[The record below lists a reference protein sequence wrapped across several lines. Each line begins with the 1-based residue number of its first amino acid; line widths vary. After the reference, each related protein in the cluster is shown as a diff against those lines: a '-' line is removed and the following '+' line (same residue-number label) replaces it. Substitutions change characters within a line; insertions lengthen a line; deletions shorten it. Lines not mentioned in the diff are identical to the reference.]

1 MNISIIDKLSGKQFE
16 DLLQNILPSLGFTI
30 IERTRITGD
39 FGADIIANRDNKRF
53 AIQAKRYNRAV
64 GIRAVQ
70 EAYAA
75 KSYFKTDYCMVA
87 TNQAFTMAARELA
100 VSCGCLLLGRTEI
113 QQIIKKE
120 FATHD
125 EFIQFLTNRK
135 VTKYKITNQQLI
147 NAYFNLKRNLG
158 TPVRIEDMDALGL
171 YSSSV
176 YRKRW
181 GSWNEFLKSINE
193 PLLQEKK
200 ISKERLIEEFKRLKE
215 MIGKIPTVND
225 MKQHAKFS
233 VATYERAFGSW
244 NRFLST
250 VGFSIIKKHNISE
263 DEFITEFKR
272 VKDLLGHTP
281 KAYEMRKHGEIAP
294 NSYKRIWGSWTGF
307 LIKMGEP
314 HQKRNLKKNELVE
327 CYLKLKKQLKKG
339 SLTQRDMDKYGDFSS
354 SVYIRKFGSWN
365 KFLKELGEESNI
377 NTNISKEDL
386 ISDYYRVKLEIDKK
400 KLSVNDLRKYGKY
413 SLSTYLKRFI
423 KWENFLKEIG
433 DIDRKQP
440 QNSTKI
446 HTFLTGK

>member
-1 MNISIIDKLSGKQFE
+1 MNISIIDKLSGGQFE
-16 DLLQNILPSLGFTI
+16 DLLQNILPHLGFTI
-30 IERTRITGD
+30 IERTRKTGD

-87 TNQAFTMAARELA
+87 TNQAFTRAAQELA
-100 VSCGCLLLGRTEI
+100 VSCGCLLLGRTEM

-125 EFIQFLTNRK
+125 EFIEFLTKRK
-135 VTKYKITNQQLI
+135 VTKYKIANQELI
-147 NAYFNLKRNLG
+147 DAYLNLKRKLG
-158 TPVRIEDMDALGL
+158 TAVRVEDIDASGL

-181 GSWNEFLKSINE
+181 GTWNEFLKSINE

-200 ISKERLIEEFKRLKE
+200 ISKERLVEEFKRVKE
-215 MIGKIPTVND
+215 LTGEIPTVND
-225 MKQHAKFS
+225 MKQHSKFS
-233 VATYERAFGSW
+233 IATYDRVFGGW
-244 NRFLST
+244 NKFLKN
-250 VGFSIIKKHNISE
+250 VGCIVTKKHNITE

-272 VKDLLGHTP
+272 VKVLLGHAP
-281 KAYEMRKHGEIAP
+281 KTHEMRKYGNIAP

-314 HQKRNLKKNELVE
+314 HQKRSITKNELIE

-339 SLTQRDMDKYGDFSS
+339 SLTQQDMNNCGDFSS
-354 SVYIRKFGSWN
+354 SVYIRRFGSWN
-365 KFLKELGEESNI
+365 KFLKELGEEFNI
-377 NTNISKEDL
+377 NTDISKEDL
-386 ISDYYRVKLEIDKK
+386 ISDYYRVKLKLGNK
-400 KLSVNDLRKYGKY
+400 KLSASDLRKHGNY
-413 SLSTYLKRFI
+413 SLSVYLNRFI
-423 KWENFLKEIG
+423 KWDYFLKEIG
-433 DIDRKQP
+433 EI
-440 QNSTKI
+440 N
-446 HTFLTGK
+446 

>member
-1 MNISIIDKLSGKQFE
+1 MNISIIDKLSGVQFE
-16 DLLQNILPSLGFTI
+16 SFLQYILPRLGFTS
-30 IERTRITGD
+30 IEQTKKTGD

-75 KSYFKTDYCMVA
+75 KSHFKTDYCMVA
-87 TNQAFTMAARELA
+87 TNQAFTRAAQELA

-125 EFIQFLTNRK
+125 TFIEFLSNHK
-135 VTKYKITNQQLI
+135 VTKYKITNQELI
-147 NAYFNLKRNLG
+147 DAYFNLKRNLC
-158 TPVRIEDMDALGL
+158 TTVRVEDMDDLGL

-181 GSWNEFLKSINE
+181 GTWNEFLKFVNE

-200 ISKERLIEEFKRLKE
+200 ISKERLIEEFKRVKVLAR
-215 MIGKIPTVND
+215 GVPTVND
-225 MKQHAKFS
+225 MKQHSKFS
-233 VATYERAFGSW
+233 VATYERVFGGW
-244 NRFLST
+244 NKFLVN
-250 VGFSIIKKHNISE
+250 VGCVINKKHNISE
-263 DEFITEFKR
+263 EEFITEFKR
-272 VKDLLGHTP
+272 VKDLRGHTP
-281 KAYEMRKHGEIAP
+281 KFDEMRKYGNIAP

-307 LIKMGEP
+307 LFKMGEL
-314 HQKRNLKKNELVE
+314 HQKRKLTKNELVE

-339 SLTQRDMDKYGDFSS
+339 SLTQRDMDEYGNFSS

-365 KFLKELGEESNI
+365 KFLKELGEELNI

-386 ISDYYRVKLEIDKK
+386 ISDYYRVKLALGKK
-400 KLSVNDLRKYGKY
+400 KVAADDIKKHGNY

-423 KWENFLKEIG
+423 TWNDFLKEIG
-433 DIDRKQP
+433 EL
-440 QNSTKI
+440 N
-446 HTFLTGK
+446 